1 MEREFFFTFP
11 GSESTCLIREVRNP
25 IQAGTSCYN
34 NKLENRINNIAGG
47 QMALPVLDTSVVDAL
62 KKLRD
67 NVKNDI
73 DLYASMDRIQELVVE
88 RRLVVNAAY
97 KPLLKSVCDLLREK
111 GYPQTA
117 KALEKD
123 WRL

>member
-1 MEREFFFTFP
+1 MT
-11 GSESTCLIREVRNP
+11 
-25 IQAGTSCYN
+25 
-34 NKLENRINNIAGG
+34 
-47 QMALPVLDTSVVDAL
+47 LPVLDTSIIDAL

-73 DLYASMDRIQELVVE
+73 DQYHSMDQIQELVVE
-88 RRLVVNAAY
+88 HRLVVNAAY

-111 GYPQTA
+111 GYPETA